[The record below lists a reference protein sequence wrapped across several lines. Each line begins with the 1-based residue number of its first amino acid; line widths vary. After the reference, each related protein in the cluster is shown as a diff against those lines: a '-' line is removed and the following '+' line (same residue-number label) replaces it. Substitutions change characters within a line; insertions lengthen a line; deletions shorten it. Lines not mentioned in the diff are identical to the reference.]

1 MDLQAALAA
10 VQNCDT
16 LPNRAEIVAAF
27 TTEINGK
34 KTVEEERDRILQSK
48 AEILNEKKK
57 LQIEKDKVQK
67 LLDEAIADVEGESI
81 EEKSAK
87 LKALSAKVAELEKAK
102 ADAETKAVE
111 AETKAVQLE
120 QGLLYQRVAAKV
132 GADPDALTKLVNLP
146 SDRLSIEDD
155 GVSVWDE
162 AKANKQPLK
171 EYAKTLGEWQ
181 QRAIFPEVVVTTTT
195 VATPVTSRSNS
206 APNAPPSST
215 PKKEVNA
222 ASVLAGTY
230 TGIPKK
236 AS

>member
-1 MDLQAALAA
+1 MDLAAALAA
-10 VQNCDT
+10 IQNCDT
-16 LPNRAEIVAAF
+16 LPNRADIFAAVNA
-27 TTEINGK
+27 EINGK
-34 KTVEEERDRILQSK
+34 KAIEDERDRVVQSK

-57 LQIEKDKVQK
+57 LQVEKDKVQR
-67 LLDEAIADVEGESI
+67 LLDEAISDVEGESI
-81 EEKSAK
+81 EEKSGK
-87 LKALSAKVAELEKAK
+87 LKALSQKVAELEKAK
-102 ADAETKAVE
+102 VEAETKATE

-181 QRAIFPEVVVTTTT
+181 SRAIFPEVV
-195 VATPVTSRSNS
+195 ATAPTAPTQQRSQP

-222 ASVLAGTY
+222 TSVLSGLY

-236 AS
+236 A